1 MSWLM
6 KNAPK
11 LWWSEWGSQDVWRR
25 SHERGFPG
33 WSQKPSSRVQ
43 IQIPRWLAGSNLVF
57 RRVRQLWD
65 SLKRKGKVQR
75 KETYKRTS
83 RQQKP
88 MVGYYEGKNTYV
100 QRVVKSCGR
109 SLRRFLQT
117 RPKTII
123 SKYLMLIEQYF
134 FADLINA

>member
-1 MSWLM
+1 MSGAAKMFGGDLM
-6 KNAPK
+6 SVAFRGGVKSPAR
-11 LWWSEWGSQDVWRR
+11 ECR
-25 SHERGFPG
+25 SRFRDG
-33 WSQKPSSRVQ
+33 
-43 IQIPRWLAGSNLVF
+43 LVEVTWF
-57 RRVRQLWD
+57 LEGYVIFGIH
-65 SLKRKGKVQR
+65 SKGNGKIQR

-109 SLRRFLQT
+109 SLRHFLQT
-117 RPKTII
+117 RPKIII